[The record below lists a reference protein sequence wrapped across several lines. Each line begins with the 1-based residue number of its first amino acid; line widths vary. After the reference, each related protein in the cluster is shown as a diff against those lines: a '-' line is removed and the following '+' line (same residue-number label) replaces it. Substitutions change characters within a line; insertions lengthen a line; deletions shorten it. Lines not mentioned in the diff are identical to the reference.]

1 MRVGTLLLLTVCLLF
16 GATLAGAAPAD
27 TPAIAPPASAPEQA
41 EPFCVESPSQ
51 PESLSFIP
59 DPTFKAGSPCGSCS
73 PSNCQG
79 LNVNASCYY
88 LSGGVYRIGTCHA
101 DSVCSSE
108 GYTPFCKCRTG
119 PEL

>member
-1 MRVGTLLLLTVCLLF
+1 MRLGSLLLLTACLLLGPTF
-16 GATLAGAAPAD
+16 ASAEPAD
-27 TPAIAPPASAPEQA
+27 TPAIAPPASAPDQA
-41 EPFCVESPSQ
+41 DPFCVESPSQ

-73 PSNCQG
+73 ASNCQG
-79 LNVNASCYY
+79 LNINASCYY
-88 LSGGVYRIGTCHA
+88 LSAGVYRIGKCYA

-108 GYTPFCKCRTG
+108 GFSAYCRCRTG